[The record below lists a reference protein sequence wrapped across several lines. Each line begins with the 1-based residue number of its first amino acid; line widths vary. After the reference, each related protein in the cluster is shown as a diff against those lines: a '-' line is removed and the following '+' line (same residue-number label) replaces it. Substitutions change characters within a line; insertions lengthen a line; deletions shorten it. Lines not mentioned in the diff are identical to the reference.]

1 MPKARLQ
8 DEIQQSKPFETAE
21 VEAYLNLV
29 RTNDLLEGNV
39 ARFLKEHGI
48 SAPQYNVLRIL
59 RGAGRVGLPS
69 LAVGQRMV
77 ARVPDVTRLLDRCA
91 AKGWIKR
98 ERSKV
103 DGRVVTARATPK
115 ALRLLAKLDE
125 PLVAF
130 HTDQLGHMTRK
141 DLRSLTELLTK
152 ARAAPT
158 RE

>member
-8 DEIQQSKPFETAE
+8 DEIQQSKPFETPE

-48 SAPQYNVLRIL
+48 SAPQYNALRIL
-59 RGAGRVGLPS
+59 RGAGTQGLPS

-98 ERSKV
+98 ERSKA
-103 DGRVVTARATPK
+103 DGRVVIARTTAK

-130 HTDQLGHMTRK
+130 HADQLGHLSRK
-141 DLRSLTELLTK
+141 DLRTLTSLLTK
-152 ARAAPT
+152 ARVAT
-158 RE
+158 